1 VAESQLLEIPQVKLK
16 MPETHD
22 DKKDNSAGGTMLQS
36 TRQWPP
42 VGPSVSTE
50 RSQGLLLGC
59 KHLMMSFLQLFL
71 VLTILLIYSMFLFF
85 PPSLTKL
92 VFGDLARPSRSP
104 LDIQELDVTNNIKV
118 KAVHEFKR
126 NVRLRS
132 LTRGGNEKNLEPRA
146 EMSKSAAV
154 PPVLVS
160 ILYNKNRTFLLQN

>member
-1 VAESQLLEIPQVKLK
+1 MASC
-16 MPETHD
+16 
-22 DKKDNSAGGTMLQS
+22 
-36 TRQWPP
+36 
-42 VGPSVSTE
+42 GPNMSNE
-50 RSQGLLLGC
+50 RPQGLLLWL
-59 KHLMMSFLQLFL
+59 KHLMMLFLQLFL
-71 VLTILLIYSMFLFF
+71 VLIILLIYLLFHIF
-85 PPSLTKL
+85 PPFLIKL

-160 ILYNKNRTFLLQN
+160 ILYN

>member
-1 VAESQLLEIPQVKLK
+1 MAESQLLEIPQVKLK

-85 PPSLTKL
+85 PPSLIKL

-104 LDIQELDVTNNIKV
+104 LDIQELDVTNNIKGN
-118 KAVHEFKR
+118 AVQEKCMLQSFTQ
-126 NVRLRS
+126 S
-132 LTRGGNEKNLEPRA
+132 GNESNLERQT
-146 EMSKSAAV
+146 EMSNSAAV
-154 PPVLVS
+154 FPVLIS
-160 ILYNKNRTFLLQN
+160 ILYN

>member
-1 VAESQLLEIPQVKLK
+1 MPGIP
-16 MPETHD
+16 D
-22 DKKDNSAGGTMLQS
+22 YKDENPSRGTIFQSARQS
-36 TRQWPP
+36 PP

-126 NVRLRS
+126 NVC
-132 LTRGGNEKNLEPRA
+132 
-146 EMSKSAAV
+146 
-154 PPVLVS
+154 
-160 ILYNKNRTFLLQN
+160 